1 MLLSMGWGSVF
12 STFPLVSANLE
23 PWWLCQSWI
32 CVNQLSNNNYYCSW
46 DSKWPGLNDFSSL
59 PIKLT
64 LLYFPSRG
72 QEVKLIR
79 FVFRLIIPLE
89 INHSSNC
96 LPFLTFE
103 MLLFMILLRRTRQNT
118 LGTILIRWNDN
129 KLTGWAP
136 SGKMSQTGSS
146 RFVNHNYLVHMYTYQ
161 NSMLYRIIT
170 EKPRFCWTVE
180 HYMTTMFV
188 SLKSKRTSPGYNSC
202 SEMGYLLGRFRSH
215 FESTSGDWD
224 RAGEET
230 PRENWN

>member
-1 MLLSMGWGSVF
+1 MEWGSVF
-12 STFPLVSANLE
+12 STFPFVSANLE

-32 CVNQLSNNNYYCSW
+32 CVNQLSNNNYCSW

-79 FVFRLIIPLE
+79 FVFRLIMPLE

-118 LGTILIRWNDN
+118 LGTVLIRWNDN

-136 SGKMSQTGSS
+136 SGKHESNRLVQVCQPQLFSTHVHLPEQHALSDNNWKASLLLDSGALHDNNVCILEEQT
-146 RFVNHNYLVHMYTYQ
+146 H
-161 NSMLYRIIT
+161 
-170 EKPRFCWTVE
+170 
-180 HYMTTMFV
+180 
-188 SLKSKRTSPGYNSC
+188 
-202 SEMGYLLGRFRSH
+202 
-215 FESTSGDWD
+215 
-224 RAGEET
+224 
-230 PRENWN
+230 